1 MTRPQ
6 IAAGE
11 EPCMTRQSSTP
22 GLKATLT
29 RGLATALATIAILL
43 TACSDD
49 PDTRA
54 SAGDDSPS
62 SPSGDLVQATR
73 LTDAAGDTALT
84 PGRYAMGFSSDQPDA
99 PMVLIDVPAGYQGR
113 GDGYEIAAE
122 DDGAG
127 FRHVDT
133 WTVAEVAAQP
143 CGDTAWVDPGPSVND
158 LANALATLPV
168 WQSTPPAP
176 RTIGGYEGVFME
188 LNVPADIP
196 AKCQGEPQSW
206 RDHLGGT
213 QGIGPGKTQLLWIVD
228 VDGHRLML
236 LAGYFPGPEGPTPRQ
251 VKELNQMAEGAT
263 FVDANQI
270 AP

>member
-1 MTRPQ
+1 MTRL
-6 IAAGE
+6 
-11 EPCMTRQSSTP
+11 SSTP
-22 GLKATLT
+22 CRTAALT
-29 RGLATALATIAILL
+29 PGLATALATIAILL

-49 PDTRA
+49 PDTRTA
-54 SAGDDSPS
+54 AGDDSPS
-62 SPSGDLVQATR
+62 SPSGDLVQVTP

-84 PGRYAMGFSSDQPDA
+84 PGRYAMGFSSDQTDT
-99 PMVLIDVPAGYQGR
+99 PMVLIDVPAGYQG
-113 GDGYEIAAE
+113 GDPYEITAE

-127 FRHVDT
+127 FRHFDT

-143 CGDTAWVDPGPSVND
+143 CGDTAWVDPGPSVDD
-158 LANALATLPV
+158 LADALATLPV

-176 RTIGGYEGVFME
+176 RTIGGHEGVFME

-196 AKCQGEPQSW
+196 AKCQGELLSW
-206 RDHLGGT
+206 HDHLGGT

-251 VKELNQMAEGAT
+251 VRELTQMAEGAT
-263 FVDANQI
+263 FVDADSV

>member
-1 MTRPQ
+1 VVDRPQ
-6 IAAGE
+6 
-11 EPCMTRQSSTP
+11 
-22 GLKATLT
+22 
-29 RGLATALATIAILL
+29 
-43 TACSDD
+43 
-49 PDTRA
+49 
-54 SAGDDSPS
+54 GDRT
-62 SPSGDLVQATR
+62 LVQTTR
-73 LTDAAGDTALT
+73 LADAAGDTALT

-143 CGDTAWVDPGPSVND
+143 CGDTAWVDPGPSMND